1 MRTED
6 GTLGQRPESLMY
18 NPERSSLS
26 STMQAECEQI
36 QDFIQADSG
45 TTRKTVENLGKTA
58 LKRLARS

>member
-1 MRTED
+1 
-6 GTLGQRPESLMY
+6 MY